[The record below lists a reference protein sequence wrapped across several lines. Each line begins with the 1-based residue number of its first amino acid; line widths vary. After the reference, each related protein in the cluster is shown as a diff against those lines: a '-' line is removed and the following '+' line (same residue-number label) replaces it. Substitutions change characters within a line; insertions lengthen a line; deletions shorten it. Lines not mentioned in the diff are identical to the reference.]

1 MAQIRHLENSEAAK
15 KAKAE
20 YMRAWRKKNKDKV
33 AATQWRYWERKALEA
48 EIRGKGEADE
58 R

>member
-1 MAQIRHLENSEAAK
+1 MAQVVHLENSEAAK

-48 EIRGKGEADE
+48 EIKGKGEADE
-58 R
+58 